1 MNPFK
6 SLLNIQKAFALT
18 RIYLILVTVFTLLLG
33 GYSIYASYKFAEAQ
47 RSKIYVLEN
56 GQPLLLALSHNVE
69 ENRTAEAI
77 SHVKRF
83 HEYFFTVSPEKSAIE
98 YNINKALFLS
108 DNIAADYYI
117 KLKEDGFYERIIS
130 AGILC
135 EIMVD
140 SVKIDDTT
148 YPYKAYTYGKTS
160 IIRSSSI
167 LYRNLETVCD
177 LVNSTRTEN
186 NPHGF
191 IIEKWKIID
200 NSDNFDNKIHKVIK
214 TIYKELGEPYPIQK
228 QYKFLVDNIDLD
240 KLNDKKIVKLELEQY
255 FIDGD
260 DVTVIYR
267 DLHLALGHGSDNLIE
282 ALSVDNVASGND
294 DLRGDLNSESLFKV
308 EGSKC
313 AGVVAVCGYKD
324 TFNRGES
331 VLI

>member
-200 NSDNFDNKIHKVIK
+200 NSDIK
-214 TIYKELGEPYPIQK
+214 E
-228 QYKFLVDNIDLD
+228 
-240 KLNDKKIVKLELEQY
+240 VKRNQ
-255 FIDGD
+255 
-260 DVTVIYR
+260 
-267 DLHLALGHGSDNLIE
+267 
-282 ALSVDNVASGND
+282 
-294 DLRGDLNSESLFKV
+294 
-308 EGSKC
+308 
-313 AGVVAVCGYKD
+313 
-324 TFNRGES
+324 
-331 VLI
+331 

>member
-1 MNPFK
+1 MNPFN
-6 SLLNIQKAFALT
+6 SLQNIQKAFAFT
-18 RIYLILVTVFTLLLG
+18 RIYLILITIVLLALG
-33 GYSIYASYKFAEAQ
+33 GYAIYSSYQFAEAQ

-69 ENRTAEAI
+69 ENRVAEAK
-77 SHVKRF
+77 SHVRRF
-83 HEYFFTVSPEKSAIE
+83 HEYFFTISPEKTAIE

-108 DNIAADYYI
+108 DNVAADYYI

-148 YPYKAYTYGKTS
+148 YPYRAYTYGKTS

-191 IIEKWKIID
+191 IIEKWKIIN
-200 NSDNFDNKIHKVIK
+200 NSDIK
-214 TIYKELGEPYPIQK
+214 E
-228 QYKFLVDNIDLD
+228 
-240 KLNDKKIVKLELEQY
+240 VK
-255 FIDGD
+255 
-260 DVTVIYR
+260 R
-267 DLHLALGHGSDNLIE
+267 
-282 ALSVDNVASGND
+282 
-294 DLRGDLNSESLFKV
+294 
-308 EGSKC
+308 
-313 AGVVAVCGYKD
+313 
-324 TFNRGES
+324 
-331 VLI
+331 

>member
-1 MNPFK
+1 MNQFN

-18 RIYLILVTVFTLLLG
+18 RIYLILITILTLSIG
-33 GYSIYASYKFAEAQ
+33 GYAIYSSYQFAEAQ

-69 ENRTAEAI
+69 DNRTAEAI
-77 SHVKRF
+77 SHVRCF

-148 YPYKAYTYGKTS
+148 YPYKAYTYAKTS

-200 NSDNFDNKIHKVIK
+200 NSDIK
-214 TIYKELGEPYPIQK
+214 E
-228 QYKFLVDNIDLD
+228 
-240 KLNDKKIVKLELEQY
+240 VK
-255 FIDGD
+255 
-260 DVTVIYR
+260 R
-267 DLHLALGHGSDNLIE
+267 
-282 ALSVDNVASGND
+282 
-294 DLRGDLNSESLFKV
+294 
-308 EGSKC
+308 
-313 AGVVAVCGYKD
+313 
-324 TFNRGES
+324 
-331 VLI
+331 

>member
-1 MNPFK
+1 MNQFN

-18 RIYLILVTVFTLLLG
+18 RIYLILITILTLSIG
-33 GYSIYASYKFAEAQ
+33 GYAIYSSYQFAEAQ

-77 SHVKRF
+77 SHVRRF

-148 YPYKAYTYGKTS
+148 YPYKAYTYAKTS

-200 NSDNFDNKIHKVIK
+200 NSDIK
-214 TIYKELGEPYPIQK
+214 E
-228 QYKFLVDNIDLD
+228 
-240 KLNDKKIVKLELEQY
+240 VK
-255 FIDGD
+255 
-260 DVTVIYR
+260 R
-267 DLHLALGHGSDNLIE
+267 
-282 ALSVDNVASGND
+282 
-294 DLRGDLNSESLFKV
+294 
-308 EGSKC
+308 
-313 AGVVAVCGYKD
+313 
-324 TFNRGES
+324 
-331 VLI
+331 

>member
-1 MNPFK
+1 MNPFN
-6 SLLNIQKAFALT
+6 SLQNIQKAFALT
-18 RIYLILVTVFTLLLG
+18 RIYLILITIVLLALG
-33 GYSIYASYKFAEAQ
+33 GYAIYSSYQFAEAQ

-69 ENRTAEAI
+69 ENRVAEAK
-77 SHVKRF
+77 SHVRRF
-83 HEYFFTVSPEKSAIE
+83 HEYFTISPEKTAIE

-108 DNIAADYYI
+108 DNVAADYYI

-148 YPYKAYTYGKTS
+148 YPYRAYTYGKTS

-191 IIEKWKIID
+191 IIEKWKIIN
-200 NSDNFDNKIHKVIK
+200 NSDIK
-214 TIYKELGEPYPIQK
+214 E
-228 QYKFLVDNIDLD
+228 
-240 KLNDKKIVKLELEQY
+240 VK
-255 FIDGD
+255 
-260 DVTVIYR
+260 R
-267 DLHLALGHGSDNLIE
+267 
-282 ALSVDNVASGND
+282 
-294 DLRGDLNSESLFKV
+294 
-308 EGSKC
+308 
-313 AGVVAVCGYKD
+313 
-324 TFNRGES
+324 
-331 VLI
+331 